1 MLAAEWRKTGMEKQY
16 GNIPKLGFGL
26 MRLPMNGGDVDIDQ
40 TKQMVDM
47 FLEAGFTYFDTAY
60 GYLEGKSEA
69 AVKEVLVNRYPRDR
83 FLLATK
89 LPAWDGVK
97 DAEEAKAMFETSL
110 ERTGAGYFDFYLL
123 HNLGEHR
130 TQAFDD
136 FGIWEF
142 LAEKKAQGLIRNLGF
157 SFHDKA
163 DLLDEILT
171 AHPEMDFVQLQINY
185 ADWDNPTIESRRCY
199 ETARKHGKEIIIMEP
214 VKGGNLAVLPE
225 KLEDIFKA
233 VNPDAS
239 VSSWAIRYAA
249 SLEGIITVLSGMSDI
264 SQMKDNLSYM
274 KEFKPL
280 SEEER
285 EAVQKVQKALSEI
298 PTVPCTACA
307 YCMKGCPENIAIYGT
322 FQAVNMLNIYGN
334 MESASGSYTWN
345 TEGHGWNKASACIEC
360 GKCEEVCPQHIHIR
374 EELKKAAG
382 IFEA

>member
-69 AVKEVLVNRYPRDR
+69 AVKEALVNRYPRDR

-185 ADWDNPTIESRRCY
+185 ADWDNPTIESRLCY
-199 ETARKHGKEIIIMEP
+199 ETARKHGKEIIMMEP

-307 YCMKGCPENIAIYGT
+307 YCIKGCPENIAIYGT

>member
-69 AVKEVLVNRYPRDR
+69 AVKEALVNRYPRDR

-185 ADWDNPTIESRRCY
+185 ADWDNPTIESRLCY

-345 TEGHGWNKASACIEC
+345 TEGHGWNKASECIEC

>member
-1 MLAAEWRKTGMEKQY
+1 MEEHGMENRY

-26 MRLPMNGGDVDIDQ
+26 MRLPMIGEDVDIEQ

-60 GYLEGKSEA
+60 GYVDGKSEA
-69 AVKEVLVNRYPRDR
+69 AIKEALVDRYPRDK

-89 LPAWDGVK
+89 LPAWDAK
-97 DAEEAKAMFETSL
+97 DADEARAMFDTSL
-110 ERTGAGYFDFYLL
+110 KRTGAGYFDFYLL

-130 TQAFDD
+130 SQAFDD
-136 FGIWEF
+136 FGIWDF

-163 DLLDEILT
+163 ALLDEILT

-185 ADWDNPTIESRRCY
+185 ADWDNPTIESRLCY

-214 VKGGNLAVLPE
+214 VKGGNLSALPE
-225 KLEDIFKA
+225 NLENIFKA
-233 VNPDAS
+233 ADPDAS

-249 SLEGIITVLSGMSDI
+249 SLEGIITVLSGMSNI
-264 SQMKDNLSYM
+264 SQMQDNLSYM
-274 KEFKPL
+274 KAFRPL

-285 EAVQKVQKALSEI
+285 EAVQKVQKGLSKL

-307 YCMKGCPENIAIYGT
+307 YCMKGCPENIAIYGI
-322 FQAVNMLNIYGN
+322 FQAVNLLKTYGN
-334 MESASGSYTWN
+334 KESAGGTYQWS
-345 TEGHGWNKASACIEC
+345 TEGHGWNKASACIQC
-360 GKCEEVCPQHIHIR
+360 GKCEEVCPQHIQIR
-374 EELKKAAG
+374 EELKKAAA
-382 IFEA
+382 IFES

>member
-1 MLAAEWRKTGMEKQY
+1 
-16 GNIPKLGFGL
+16 
-26 MRLPMNGGDVDIDQ
+26 
-40 TKQMVDM
+40 
-47 FLEAGFTYFDTAY
+47 
-60 GYLEGKSEA
+60 
-69 AVKEVLVNRYPRDR
+69 
-83 FLLATK
+83 
-89 LPAWDGVK
+89 
-97 DAEEAKAMFETSL
+97 
-110 ERTGAGYFDFYLL
+110 L

-185 ADWDNPTIESRRCY
+185 ADWDNPTIESRLCY

>member
-1 MLAAEWRKTGMEKQY
+1 MEKQY

-69 AVKEVLVNRYPRDR
+69 AVKEALVNRYPRDR

-185 ADWDNPTIESRRCY
+185 ADWDNPTIESRLCY

-307 YCMKGCPENIAIYGT
+307 YCIKGCPENIAIYGT